1 MGDAITAND
10 VLTLAAKY
18 KCANAAYVA
27 AFREASARL
36 RRGRSVTEMGDSK
49 DPAAVLTRGNGMKKH
64 APECHELM
72 RQSCEAQTA
81 LLEGVARWDGV
92 R

>member
-18 KCANAAYVA
+18 KHANAAYVA

-36 RRGRSVTEMGDSK
+36 RSSSKDRSK
-49 DPAAVLTRGNGMKKH
+49 DPAAVLMRSGGMKKY

-72 RQSCEAQTA
+72 RQSCDTQTA